1 MNICQEAN
9 EHAERNRSKDLF
21 ETVNRLTR
29 ETCPT
34 VRVVKDEKGQTLTEN
49 GEILERWKEYCETLY
64 KDNTSDTYE
73 VGTGPRE
80 PAPTLHQKPLGPL
93 RHFGP
98 ARVKPIKA
106 NLQAYNIDEGKDL
119 LLR

>member
-1 MNICQEAN
+1 MNICQETN

-49 GEILERWKEYCETLY
+49 GEISISFISGCMAHRKRNSKTNMT
-64 KDNTSDTYE
+64 D
-73 VGTGPRE
+73 R
-80 PAPTLHQKPLGPL
+80 
-93 RHFGP
+93 
-98 ARVKPIKA
+98 
-106 NLQAYNIDEGKDL
+106 
-119 LLR
+119 